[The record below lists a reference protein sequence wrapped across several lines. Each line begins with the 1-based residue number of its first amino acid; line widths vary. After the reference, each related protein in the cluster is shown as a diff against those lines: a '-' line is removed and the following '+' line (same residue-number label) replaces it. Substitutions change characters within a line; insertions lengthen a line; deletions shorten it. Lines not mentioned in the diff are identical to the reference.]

1 MASHVRAMLNKI
13 FGKPEY
19 RGLFIGLDASGKTTI
34 LYRLKLGELVQTIPT
49 IGFNVET
56 IEYNGTMLTLWD
68 VGGCDKIRPLIRHYF
83 LNMQAIIFTVDA
95 NDRERIEQAQ
105 DELSRILSAEELLG
119 VPILFYLNKSDLPN
133 AIDRTQI
140 IERMQLN
147 SIRNRSWLVQTCS
160 AITGDGLY
168 EGLDWLVKAVKS
180 PSTKSCE
187 LLNSDLSTLT
197 ATEQPETNQSLQWL
211 SQIDEDSD
219 EDFIDKFQKHQLLS
233 EQFDHRSLLRIIWI
247 YLQLHDRKET
257 IKSVFQHLP

>member
-56 IEYNGTMLTLWD
+56 IEYNATVLTLWD

-83 LNMQAIIFTVDA
+83 QNIQVIIFTIDA

-105 DELSRILSAEELLG
+105 VELTRILSAEELLG

-147 SIRNRSWLVQTCS
+147 SIRNRPWLVQTCS
-160 AITGDGLY
+160 ATTGDGLY

-180 PSTKSCE
+180 PSTKPCE
-187 LLNSDLSTLT
+187 VLNSNLDTLT

-219 EDFIDKFQKHQLLS
+219 EEFIDKFQKHQLLS
-233 EQFDHRSLLRIIWI
+233 EQFDHRSLLRIIWT
-247 YLQLHDRKET
+247 YLQLHD
-257 IKSVFQHLP
+257 